1 MCYDK
6 NRVRDERSGY
16 MLKESE
22 LEALRRIAKG
32 IVAQFGSNCEVV
44 VHEISERST
53 SNSIVAIENGHVTG
67 RQLGDGPSQVVLE
80 QLGKGD
86 KCPEDHLCYLTR
98 TPDGKL
104 LKSTSVYIP
113 NSEGKAAAIFGI
125 NFDISTLVMAEQ
137 ALNSLTTTLSSEEE
151 TPARITHN
159 VNDLLDDLIEQSDR
173 LVGKPVALMTKEDK
187 VRAIRFLDDHGALLI
202 TKSGDKIA
210 NHFGISKYTLYSYL
224 DVKTGGK
231 NND

>member
-1 MCYDK
+1 MCYDR

-32 IVAQFGSNCEVV
+32 IAAQFGSNCEVV

-113 NSEGKAAAIFGI
+113 SSDGKAGAVFGI

-187 VRAIRFLDDHGALLI
+187 VRAIRFLNDHGALLI

>member
-1 MCYDK
+1 
-6 NRVRDERSGY
+6 

-187 VRAIRFLDDHGALLI
+187 VRAIRFLDDHGALMI

>member
-1 MCYDK
+1 
-6 NRVRDERSGY
+6 

-32 IVAQFGSNCEVV
+32 IAAQFGSNCEVV

-113 NSEGKAAAIFGI
+113 SSDGKAGAVFGI